1 MIQYSY
7 SMSFP
12 FGHILMCMYVYHYVM
27 YRYVMFSTIM
37 TISLCHIILCHE
49 PFMSCTIMSCNIMPC
64 TFISFIIV
72 MSCPILFSC
81 LWWRMRLV
89 KRQFVVITI
98 WRVYNNPAYLVPKW
112 SATFCQPNMKII
124 VWLILRYFFPRIQWT
139 PTQKPEEWQQGRIHW
154 LVLFWKN
161 PVKNCITIPLQNLIL

>member
-1 MIQYSY
+1 
-7 SMSFP
+7 
-12 FGHILMCMYVYHYVM
+12 MYVCIPLCHVPLCHVQYHYDNFIMSYNIMSWTIYVMYHYVM
-27 YRYVMFSTIM
+27 YHYVMY
-37 TISLCHIILCHE
+37 
-49 PFMSCTIMSCNIMPC
+49 CTVMSCNIMPC